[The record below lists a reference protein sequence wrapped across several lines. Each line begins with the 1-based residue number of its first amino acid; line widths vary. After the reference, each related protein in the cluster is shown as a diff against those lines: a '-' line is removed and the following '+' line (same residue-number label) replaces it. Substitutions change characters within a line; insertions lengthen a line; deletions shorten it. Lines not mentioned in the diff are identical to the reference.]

1 FINNQKKMKSC
12 SDFKNDFAMLQ
23 QEKAGHCNS
32 EPVFLGNVS
41 EQDGQGMPISSPKS
55 HQGFLLSIM

>member
-1 FINNQKKMKSC
+1 MKSC